1 MCSATLLLGYNKSG
15 ALFFCTPLK
24 TPQKG
29 FRINYTRIKLKH
41 RYVIEALLKD
51 DYSINE
57 IADITGFNK
66 SSISREL
73 QINSDLYGYSAEVA
87 DEKANLRS
95 DWKYYFKLRNLIEKY
110 PEFTDIFINKYD
122 KKSFG
127 IKATYTYIKFNY
139 TFKIPSLKTVFNW
152 INSSAW
158 EITKQERLRKFY
170 KKGGK
175 RSRSAVE
182 ALVGSRWVRPF
193 WTRPQ
198 YINDRSQYGHW
209 EIDFII
215 GRSGKDNY
223 NLITFTERLTR
234 YGFIIKYCGKNP
246 WNVGGV
252 IWDTIKKYRLNV
264 KSITCDNG
272 FEFSKLFYLGYRL
285 HIFIYRADPYASF
298 QKGGNENF
306 NGLVRRHLPK
316 RTNFNNIPEEKILE
330 IQNKINTMP
339 REILDWQTADEL
351 FFNWNYYKDKWIPIP
366 QEEKYFI
373 RSKLKR
379 PSNKSK
385 NKFFK
390 DKY

>member
-152 INSSAW
+152 INS
-158 EITKQERLRKFY
+158 
-170 KKGGK
+170 
-175 RSRSAVE
+175 
-182 ALVGSRWVRPF
+182 
-193 WTRPQ
+193 
-198 YINDRSQYGHW
+198 
-209 EIDFII
+209 
-215 GRSGKDNY
+215 
-223 NLITFTERLTR
+223 
-234 YGFIIKYCGKNP
+234 
-246 WNVGGV
+246 
-252 IWDTIKKYRLNV
+252 
-264 KSITCDNG
+264 DNG
-272 FEFSKLFYLGYRL
+272 PISGSKLVL
-285 HIFIYRADPYASF
+285 
-298 QKGGNENF
+298 
-306 NGLVRRHLPK
+306 
-316 RTNFNNIPEEKILE
+316 
-330 IQNKINTMP
+330 
-339 REILDWQTADEL
+339 
-351 FFNWNYYKDKWIPIP
+351 
-366 QEEKYFI
+366 
-373 RSKLKR
+373 
-379 PSNKSK
+379 
-385 NKFFK
+385 
-390 DKY
+390 